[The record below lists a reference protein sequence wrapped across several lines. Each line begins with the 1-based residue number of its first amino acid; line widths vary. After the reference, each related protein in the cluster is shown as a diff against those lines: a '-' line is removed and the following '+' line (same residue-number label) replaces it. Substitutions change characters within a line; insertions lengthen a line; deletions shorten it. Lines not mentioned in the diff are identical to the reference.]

1 MRPSQA
7 RYITLCQQLLA
18 LAVVLA
24 FLAPATNVISLDVSH
39 APEAAP
45 TLPLAAEATSEAP
58 VETAPVES
66 TVEETPLEAETTPET
81 TPETAPENDPEAG
94 VESLPEAAPSAEAEP
109 SVEATPEG
117 DAAAE
122 PATPATEVVGDPLPV
137 TGYGAVGVTWSA
149 ATPVAGDEISFDV
162 RYATAGAWSDWEEL
176 PYEALEDGSATDDP
190 EAEDT
195 RPGTELFFVGEV
207 DEVQV
212 RAEAPGGLP
221 DDLLVAVIDPG
232 ESEVVE
238 EAPAYQGGALPSSGA
253 TTEEPATGATPS
265 SDAEEGSIALQ
276 AAATVPR
283 PAIYSRAQ
291 WGADESMRDGAPRYA
306 AVKGAVIHH
315 TVNANNYTAEQVPGI
330 IRGIY
335 AYHTRSQGW
344 SDVGYNFLVDRFGRL
359 WEGRYG
365 GVTAAVRGAHI
376 SAYNDYAFGI
386 SAIGNYDIAAP
397 SNEMVASITRLIAW
411 KLSIHGID
419 ATSTQSWGGV
429 RMPAIIGHRDGGS
442 TACPG
447 RYLYAKIPGIRT
459 EAKKIQTTGGSTA
472 PTPTPTPPAPE
483 NKATAPNLVNTNL
496 MGSAD
501 PDLAFRMNDGRIWVL
516 PGYGG
521 HRYNAP
527 VRISGNVAGAQGMA
541 ITPDLTGDGKPD
553 FVVVDRAGKT
563 WIAPGAGGGTFSTA
577 RVGSTSMFKG
587 TDNLT
592 PVGDIDGDGNND
604 LVARFTANGRTI
616 AYLGTGRGTFNAV
629 VLSANWSGYDM
640 FTSVGDV
647 TGDGRADLL
656 MRDKAGKLWIVPLG
670 VAGTLRGQKIGIGQR
685 ISVPGD
691 FSGITAMGGWG
702 DATGDAHADL
712 VMRLSSGTLYVLP
725 GNGAGRFGPARGPL
739 GGNSLSNLS
748 GAGNLIGTGAPD
760 LVGRQGDYAYIVPH
774 AGTLDHLPAVPTN
787 LTLPDAAAIFN
798 VGDWDKDGRGDLVVR
813 AKDGNLT
820 LYRGSNDGSFWSPT
834 SLGTGFE
841 GVSQLRFVGD
851 VTNDGYGDFMGV
863 DAGGT
868 LRVYPG
874 KGTAGFGPSLTATPA
889 LRKWFTF
896 PGVSMAGY
904 DIAVATASWTR
915 GTRPDLVLRHKA
927 TGQLRLIQF
936 NASGGIATNRI
947 IAEASSRVD
956 LMG

>member
-7 RYITLCQQLLA
+7 RFITLCQQLLA

-39 APEAAP
+39 APEASAP
-45 TLPLAAEATSEAP
+45 TLPAAADPVAEAP

-66 TVEETPLEAETTPET
+66 TVEETPLEAD
-81 TPETAPENDPEAG
+81 APTD
-94 VESLPEAAPSAEAEP
+94 APSDGSTSGSTETPAEVPTGTP
-109 SVEATPEG
+109 SEAPTGTPSETPTETPT
-117 DAAAE
+117 DV
-122 PATPATEVVGDPLPV
+122 PATEVTSDPRPV
-137 TGYGAVGVTWSA
+137 TGYGAVGVTWSPETPIA
-149 ATPVAGDEISFDV
+149 ADEISFEV
-162 RYATAGAWSDWEEL
+162 RHATAGTWSEWEEL
-176 PYEALEDGSATDDP
+176 PYEALEDGTATDDP

-207 DEVQV
+207 DEAQV
-212 RAEAPGGLP
+212 RATAPGGLP
-221 DDLLVAVIDPG
+221 DDLTVAVIDPG
-232 ESEVVE
+232 ESTVVE
-238 EAPAYQGGALPSSGA
+238 EAPAYSAA
-253 TTEEPATGATPS
+253 TLPATEGTADTEGTEGTAT
-265 SDAEEGSIALQ
+265 DDDTIALQ
-276 AAATVPR
+276 SAAAATTVPR

-335 AYHTRSQGW
+335 AYHTKSQGW

-386 SAIGNYDIAAP
+386 SAIGNYDIAEP
-397 SNEMVASITRLIAW
+397 SSEMVAAITRLIAW
-411 KLSIHGID
+411 KLAIHGID
-419 ATSTQSWGGV
+419 ATSTQTWGSV

-447 RYLYAKIPGIRT
+447 RYLYSKIPGIRT
-459 EAKKIQTTGGSTA
+459 AVKKIQTTGGGTA
-472 PTPTPTPPAPE
+472 PTPTPTPPAPQ
-483 NKATAPNLVNTNL
+483 NKATTPNLTDTNL

-501 PDLAFRMNDGRIWVL
+501 PDLAFRMNDGRVYVL
-516 PGYGG
+516 PGFGG

-527 VRISGNVAGAQGMA
+527 VRIAGNVAGAQGMT

-553 FVVVDRAGKT
+553 FVVVDRGGKA
-563 WIAPGAGGGTFSTA
+563 WIAPGAGGGKFSTA
-577 RVGSTSMFKG
+577 RVASTSMFKG

-592 PVGDIDGDGNND
+592 PVGDIDGDGHND
-604 LVARFTANGRTI
+604 LVARFANGRTI
-616 AYLGTGRGTFNAV
+616 AYLGTGRGTFKAV
-629 VLSANWSGYDM
+629 VLSSDWSGYDM

-656 MRDKAGKLWIVPLG
+656 MRDRAGKLWIVPLG
-670 VAGTLRGQKIGIGQR
+670 AAGTVRGQKVGIGQR
-685 ISVPGD
+685 IPVPGE
-691 FSGITAMGGWG
+691 FGGITAMGGWG
-702 DATGDAHADL
+702 DATGDGKADL

-725 GNGAGRFGPARGPL
+725 SNGAGAFGPARGPL
-739 GGNSLSNLS
+739 GGNNLTNLS
-748 GAGNLIGTGAPD
+748 GAGNLIGSGAPD

-774 AGTLDHLPAVPTN
+774 AGTLDHLGAVPTN
-787 LTLPDAAAIFN
+787 LVLPEAAALFN
-798 VGDWDKDGRGDLVVR
+798 VGDWDKDGRGDLIVR

-820 LYRGSNDGSFWSPT
+820 LYRGSNDGQFWSPT

-851 VTNDGYGDFMGV
+851 VTGDGYGDFMGV
-863 DAGGT
+863 DSAGT

-874 KGTAGFGPSLTATPA
+874 RGTAGFGTSQTATPA
-889 LRKWFTF
+889 LRTWFTF
-896 PGVSMAGY
+896 PKISMAGY
-904 DIAVATASWTR
+904 DIALATASWTR
-915 GTRPDLVLRHKA
+915 GSRPDLVLRHKA
-927 TGQLRLIQF
+927 TGQLRLVQF
-936 NASGGIATNRI
+936 NASGAIVTNRI
-947 IAEASSRVD
+947 IAEASVRVNM
-956 LMG
+956 MG